1 MEGDVLGGELAFGNL
16 DDVRV
21 LGGEVVALARVG
33 GEVIEAK
40 GGFGGQAKCLPG
52 AEAKGL
58 GAAVLPVERLPGG
71 TVGGGAAE
79 QMGEQIAAVKSG
91 GDGDSG
97 GGTQRRIEVGEPSGR
112 AEGEACGDLSGPPSD
127 EGDADATFAELAF
140 VAAKGA
146 GGGEK
151 GSVGAAV
158 EGGAVVRGENHERG
172 PRTPGGAV
180 GGKEAADIA
189 IEAGDHGGIGGAW
202 ATLGE
207 ITRLPTVRGLWEGVS
222 VDLGF
227 RRGKGYMRKWG
238 GIEEKEGTV
247 ARGLGEVAL
256 GLGENAVGGV
266 GAATVGGIGGGVG
279 GVDALG
285 KTLVGGEGGVVEGDA
300 AVVVPKIRGPILM
313 GVVLTVVTEEAVEA
327 LVEGTSGGIGAAE
340 APFAKAG
347 GVVSRGAEAAGERV
361 GALAEGPLAFAALG
375 IILGALPV
383 FADLGVAQMKAG
395 EEGASGGC
403 ANGAGGIAIG
413 EADALS
419 GKAVDVRG
427 ADFGLTVT
435 AKLIRAE
442 VVGKDKQDVWAAGR
456 RRGAKGGGATDTG
469 EGGKERATG
478 DGVGG
483 KRRHGKA
490 LLSSLTVAIP
500 RPSERWREE
509 RKSVCVPKDTANAR
523 PHPAHASRVMP
534 LAPMIGGGEGGGGFC
549 YTNGLCERVG
559 RFSRP
564 SGSRCGPTSRWG
576 CWRST

>member
-1 MEGDVLGGELAFGNL
+1 MERDVLGGELAFGDL
-16 DDVRV
+16 DDVGV

-40 GGFGGQAKCLPG
+40 GGFGGQAKHLPR

-58 GAAVLPVERLPGG
+58 GTAVLPVERLPGG
-71 TVGGGAAE
+71 TVGGGAAK
-79 QMGEQIAAVKSG
+79 QIGEEIAAVEGG
-91 GDGDSG
+91 GDGGLG

-112 AEGEACGDLSGPPSD
+112 AEDEACGNLSGPPRD

-140 VAAKGA
+140 VAAEGA

-189 IEAGDHGGIGGAW
+189 IEASDHGGIGGAW

-207 ITRLPTVRGLWEGVS
+207 ITRLPTVRGLREGVS

-227 RRGKGYMRKWG
+227 RRGEGDMREWG
-238 GIEEKEGTV
+238 SIEEKERAV

-313 GVVLTVVTEEAVEA
+313 GVALTVVTEEAVEA
-327 LVEGTSGGIGAAE
+327 LVEWAAGGIGAAE

-375 IILGALPV
+375 IVLGALPV
-383 FADLGVAQMKAG
+383 VADLGVAQMKAG

-403 ANGAGGIAIG
+403 TNRTGGIAIG
-413 EADALS
+413 EADALG
-419 GKAVDVRG
+419 GKAVKVRG

-435 AKLIRAE
+435 TQFIGAE

-469 EGGKERATG
+469 EGGKKGATG

-483 KRRHGKA
+483 KRRHGEA
-490 LLSSLTVAIP
+490 LLSAITLAIP

-523 PHPAHASRVMP
+523 PTPSVLRA
-534 LAPMIGGGEGGGGFC
+534 
-549 YTNGLCERVG
+549 LCP
-559 RFSRP
+559 RP
-564 SGSRCGPTSRWG
+564 Q
-576 CWRST
+576 